1 MLIGYSHL
9 TRIFG
14 MLVNLTGSCKEAILI
29 DLTAAMDEEINF
41 VDLNL
46 FIEKRDGNGLTAHK
60 IQRG

>member
-1 MLIGYSHL
+1 MLIDYSHL

-29 DLTAAMDEEINF
+29 DLTADMDEEINF

-46 FIEKRDGNGLTAHK
+46 FIEKRDGNGLSAHK

>member
-1 MLIGYSHL
+1 
-9 TRIFG
+9 
-14 MLVNLTGSCKEAILI
+14 MLVNLTGRCKEAIPI

-41 VDLNL
+41 EDLNL

>member
-1 MLIGYSHL
+1 
-9 TRIFG
+9 

-29 DLTAAMDEEINF
+29 DLTADMDEEINF